1 MALVSQVV
9 ISPIAT
15 ATACCS
21 NYIYSTYG
29 GWPSGQTIFRSKNI
43 WGPYEE
49 KMLVEKWIK
58 TGEKGIAIYPH
69 QGKVVK
75 KKLPHWEFFLLSP
88 STLMGDVVSYIGTVT
103 VDGNDDEADERDD
116 KGDVGGRQT
125 EDSGVTVDDGSL

>member
-1 MALVSQVV
+1 MALVSLVV

-21 NYIYSTYG
+21 NFIYSTYG
-29 GWPSGQTIFRSKNI
+29 GWTSGQAIFRSKNI

-75 KKLPHWEFFLLSP
+75 KNSLIGRFFFYL
-88 STLMGDVVSYIGTVT
+88 
-103 VDGNDDEADERDD
+103 
-116 KGDVGGRQT
+116 RQH
-125 EDSGVTVDDGSL
+125 SWVMLCLI

>member
-29 GWPSGQTIFRSKNI
+29 GWPSGQAIFRSKNI

-58 TGEKGIAIYPH
+58 I
-69 QGKVVK
+69 
-75 KKLPHWEFFLLSP
+75 LLSP